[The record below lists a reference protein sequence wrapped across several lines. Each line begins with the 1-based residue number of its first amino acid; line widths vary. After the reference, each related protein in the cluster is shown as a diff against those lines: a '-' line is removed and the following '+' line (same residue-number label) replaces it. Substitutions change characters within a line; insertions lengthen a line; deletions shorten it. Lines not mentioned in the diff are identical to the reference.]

1 MNMNIFMFNEI
12 MHSLILSFYFLKK
25 NKSSFNVCEPKGKE
39 SNGISESQVS
49 PSVSEWF
56 LIVYGFIVSDQV

>member
-1 MNMNIFMFNEI
+1 MFNEI
-12 MHSLILSFYFLKK
+12 MHSLILGFYFYFLKK
-25 NKSSFNVCEPKGKE
+25 KKSSFNVCEPKGKE
-39 SNGISESQVS
+39 SNGIHESQVS

>member
-25 NKSSFNVCEPKGKE
+25 NKSSFNVCEPKVSLKFLPV
-39 SNGISESQVS
+39 SVNG
-49 PSVSEWF
+49 F
-56 LIVYGFIVSDQV
+56 